1 MAEMGDNKTYNPVQN
16 FTEKMPV
23 QFVLKLRK
31 QGMSNYQIIQLMQ
44 REGYT
49 QQQIYFAL
57 NQAEL
62 KGGEDNIPTNNPYA
76 QQQFPGSAQPQM
88 PPQQFM
94 PPPSMQQP
102 MEMNSS
108 ESTEELV
115 ETIIE
120 EKWNELMKDITR
132 IIEWKNK
139 TETRIAAMDQQF
151 KDLKDNFDKLHSAI
165 VSKIGEYDQN
175 ILNVGTEI
183 KAMEKVFQ
191 KVLPSFTDNVS
202 ELTRITQELKDMKA
216 KR

>member
-1 MAEMGDNKTYNPVQN
+1 MADFGDNKPVNPASDFN
-16 FTEKMPV
+16 DKTPV

-31 QGMSNYQIIQLMQ
+31 QGMSNYQIIQLMS
-44 REGYT
+44 REGYS

-62 KGGEDNIPTNNPYA
+62 KGGVDNIPTNNPY
-76 QQQFPGSAQPQM
+76 QNQPYPQGPPQM
-88 PPQQFM
+88 PPNQFM
-94 PPPSMQQP
+94 PPQGMPPQMDMTP
-102 MEMNSS
+102 N

-139 TETRIAAMDQQF
+139 TETRIAALDQQF

-165 VSKIGEYDQN
+165 VAKVGEYDQN

-202 ELTRITQELKDMKA
+202 ELTRITQELKDMKT